1 MIERIHRKILRT
13 IQGLPIRCP
22 FLALTSL
29 IGSLGLCFINSI
41 AHMSAED
48 LPKRVLLERLL
59 LDKDSGLL
67 KTWSALVSTHPFPPL
82 LTMVSNGKSKDSFK
96 AAARKSMLIGQY
108 IALVDSCSNLPIS
121 SLPAHMGKPSSL
133 WLCSLK
139 DRSLH
144 GSSNFRIRLLTG
156 CDGLELDAS
165 RFRSRN
171 RFNAAPG
178 DASCKLCHLDVESPS
193 HFLSGCSALSP
204 LRDTLISAAPACVRA
219 HLDQSSSHKEALCSL
234 VLGLDWL
241 SDSIVRR
248 FGFFHFSTAC
258 VKPAAI
264 YY

>member
-1 MIERIHRKILRT
+1 
-13 IQGLPIRCP
+13 
-22 FLALTSL
+22 
-29 IGSLGLCFINSI
+29 
-41 AHMSAED
+41 MSAED

-59 LDKDSGLL
+59 LDKGSGLL

-133 WLCSLK
+133 WLCSMK

-171 RFNAAPG
+171 RFNAAQG
-178 DASCKLCHLDVESPS
+178 DATCKLCHLDVESSS
-193 HFLSGCSALSP
+193 HFLSGCFALSP
-204 LRDTLISAAPACVRA
+204 LRDAGAFLEIEAGGCRRQRCPCAQRAAEIYAPALIKPRVCCVAQSLPMLIA
-219 HLDQSSSHKEALCSL
+219 HAQLGVVMTCNKE
-234 VLGLDWL
+234 
-241 SDSIVRR
+241 
-248 FGFFHFSTAC
+248 
-258 VKPAAI
+258 PAFPM
-264 YY
+264 